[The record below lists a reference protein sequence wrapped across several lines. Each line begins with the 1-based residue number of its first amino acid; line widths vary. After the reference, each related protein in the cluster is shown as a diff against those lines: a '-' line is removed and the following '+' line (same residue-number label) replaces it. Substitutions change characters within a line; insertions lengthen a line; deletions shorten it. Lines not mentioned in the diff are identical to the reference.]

1 MGIDF
6 YPSDKKKMEF
16 FFFFF
21 SPFHS
26 LLETC
31 RCPKI
36 LYTNYWSASPYL
48 RVNRQDKKFG
58 GILSNIVIDMIQVA
72 CDTCPEYGRTIVKTD
87 SNGKGKD
94 AFKKSLLGVLAD
106 IDNIP
111 QISFPIYGN
120 EYITRFM
127 GSNVYI
133 NLVESPGL
141 AFIAVKRMPGT
152 AARNMISA
160 VLDCAPLVVL
170 SGCMAFIAGF
180 IIWVLV
186 STIRTVYLLQNVKL
200 DLSSSSP
207 TCYLLY
213 VITNSCNSAK
223 GGENSISICHAL
235 NKRLCTKSA
244 SNRRELIPRRGVNRC
259 SDGNVL

>member
-1 MGIDF
+1 MN
-6 YPSDKKKMEF
+6 K
-16 FFFFF
+16 
-21 SPFHS
+21 
-26 LLETC
+26 
-31 RCPKI
+31 
-36 LYTNYWSASPYL
+36 
-48 RVNRQDKKFG
+48 QDKKFG

-170 SGCMAFIAGF
+170 SGLMAFIARF
-180 IIWVLV
+180 IVWVLV
-186 STIRTVYLLQNVKL
+186 STIRTIYLLQNMKL
-200 DLSSSSP
+200 DLSSSSL
-207 TCYLLY
+207 TCYL
-213 VITNSCNSAK
+213 ITNSSDSAK
-223 GGENSISICHAL
+223 GWKNSISIGHAL

>member
-1 MGIDF
+1 MDINF
-6 YPSDKKKMEF
+6 CPSDKKNGI

-21 SPFHS
+21 SSFHS

-170 SGCMAFIAGF
+170 SGCMTFIAGF
-180 IIWVLV
+180 IVWVL
-186 STIRTVYLLQNVKL
+186 
-200 DLSSSSP
+200 
-207 TCYLLY
+207 
-213 VITNSCNSAK
+213 
-223 GGENSISICHAL
+223 
-235 NKRLCTKSA
+235 
-244 SNRRELIPRRGVNRC
+244 
-259 SDGNVL
+259 

>member
-1 MGIDF
+1 MN
-6 YPSDKKKMEF
+6 K
-16 FFFFF
+16 
-21 SPFHS
+21 
-26 LLETC
+26 
-31 RCPKI
+31 
-36 LYTNYWSASPYL
+36 
-48 RVNRQDKKFG
+48 QDKKFG

-180 IIWVLV
+180 IVWVLV
-186 STIRTVYLLQNVKL
+186 SRYNKYLPVGKHE
-200 DLSSSSP
+200 
-207 TCYLLY
+207 
-213 VITNSCNSAK
+213 I
-223 GGENSISICHAL
+223 GFIWFISHIL
-235 NKRLCTKSA
+235 FDKRFL
-244 SNRRELIPRRGVNRC
+244 
-259 SDGNVL
+259 